1 MVGAFLRGRERAIFL
16 SLSARSRFFR
26 RRVEILARKI
36 DASFSQEM
44 MVKAENLFKVYL

>member
-1 MVGAFLRGRERAIFL
+1 
-16 SLSARSRFFR
+16 
-26 RRVEILARKI
+26 VEILARKI